1 MYWGAGPGLGL
12 LTILGYLLLATGAA
26 LVWRNRDDFSVWVHD
41 EISIFRRTF
50 SRYTPVGPFYIL
62 REESRIKAI
71 PTSFIGSLSRLPR
84 SRVNGGAAL
93 LMIGMILFLL
103 DFFL

>member
-1 MYWGAGPGLGL
+1 MYWGAGPTVGP
-12 LTILGYLLLATGAA
+12 LTFLGYLLLAMGGAR
-26 LVWRNRDDFSVWVHD
+26 VWRNRDDFSVWVQD

-50 SRYTPVGPFYIL
+50 SRYTPVGPFYSL
-62 REESRIKAI
+62 REESRFKAI

-93 LMIGMILFLL
+93 LMIGLLLFLL